1 MPFVTVNNEQMIFFG
16 YNIPAEKQFGFMMLT
31 AILLMLP
38 ARTLHLAIV
47 KLGEMQRKKKQEE
60 LWQRKMISEQRK
72 RDTTIGY

>member
-1 MPFVTVNNEQMIFFG
+1 MPFVTVNNEQMILFG
-16 YNIPAEKQFGFMMLT
+16 YNIPAEKQFGFKMLT

-72 RDTTIGY
+72 RDTSIGY